1 MTESKLKDLHAVGY
15 ARVSTSD
22 HSQTVKTQ
30 IRLINEWASQY
41 GVIIDNIRYDQGKS
55 GDMYPR
61 PGLAMALCDL
71 ADSKASILI
80 CTDQSRLTRN
90 APEDLSKIKKA
101 LPEGVIIRYTV
112 HGDADPDNLGVQV
125 LNAVK
130 GVTDNAEL
138 ETLHRKTRQGMKTR
152 KDAGQHVGRPAKVVI
167 TDDPAKLP
175 RGLIQQADGTS
186 TPGTDLSKE
195 DDERQRA
202 YKGYMRGTNILT
214 PAQVLNFAQKGL
226 SMYKASKLL
235 GISPASFA
243 RIMYD
248 ATDPKG
254 QLLEQYKA
262 IYAQVKGVSA

>member
-1 MTESKLKDLHAVGY
+1 MTESKLKNLHAIGY

-22 HSQTVKTQ
+22 HTQTVKTQ
-30 IRLINEWASQY
+30 IRLIEDWAKSY
-41 GVIIDNIRYDQGKS
+41 GVIIDCIRYDQGKS

-90 APEDLSKIKKA
+90 APEDLAKIKKA

-138 ETLHRKTRQGMKTR
+138 TVLHQKTRQGMETR
-152 KDAGQHVGRPAKVVI
+152 RNAGQHIGRPAKVVI
-167 TDDPAKLP
+167 TDNPGALR
-175 RGLIQQADGTS
+175 RGLIQSADGTRTAGS
-186 TPGTDLSKE
+186 DPNRDP
-195 DDERQRA
+195 DERQRTYA
-202 YKGYMRGTNILT
+202 GYLRGTNVLT
-214 PAQVLNFAQKGL
+214 PSQVLNFAQKGL
-226 SMYKASKLL
+226 SMYRVSKLL
-235 GISPASFA
+235 GISPASFS
-243 RIMYD
+243 RILSDAGLYD
-248 ATDPKG
+248 
-254 QLLEQYKA
+254 EYRR
-262 IYAQVKGVSA
+262 IYIQVKGV

>member
-15 ARVSTSD
+15 ARVSTKD
-22 HSQTVKTQ
+22 HTQTVKTQ
-30 IRLINEWASQY
+30 IHLIEEWARQY

-101 LPEGVIIRYTV
+101 LPDGVIIRYTI
-112 HGDADPDNLGVQV
+112 HGDADPDNIGVQV

-138 ETLHRKTRQGMKTR
+138 ETLHRKTSQGMQDRIK
-152 KDAGQHVGRPAKVVI
+152 AGQHMGRPAKVVI

-175 RGLIQQADGTS
+175 RGLIQKADGTS

-195 DDERQRA
+195 DDERQRV
-202 YKGYMRGTNILT
+202 YKGYTRGTNVLT
-214 PAQVLNFAQKGL
+214 TSHVLSFAQKGL
-226 SMYKASKLL
+226 SMYKVSKLL
-235 GISPASFA
+235 GISPASFSRLLHDA
-243 RIMYD
+243 KIYD
-248 ATDPKG
+248 EY
-254 QLLEQYKA
+254 QA
-262 IYAQVKGVSA
+262 IYSQVKGARA

>member
-1 MTESKLKDLHAVGY
+1 MTNESKLKDLHAVGY

-30 IRLINEWASQY
+30 IRLINEWAQQY

-80 CTDQSRLTRN
+80 CTDHSRLTRN

-101 LPEGVIIRYTV
+101 LPDGVIIRYTV
-112 HGDADPDNLGVQV
+112 HGDADPDNIGVQV

-138 ETLHRKTRQGMKTR
+138 ETLHRKTRQGMQTR
-152 KDAGQHVGRPAKVVI
+152 RDAGQHIGRPAKVII
-167 TDDPAKLP
+167 TNDPASLR

-195 DDERQRA
+195 DDERQRV
-202 YKGYMRGTNILT
+202 YKGYTRGTNVLT
-214 PAQVLNFAQKGL
+214 PAQVLSFAQKGL
-226 SMYKASKLL
+226 SMYKVSKLL
-235 GISPASFA
+235 GIAPESFA
-243 RIMYD
+243 RIMHNAGIYD
-248 ATDPKG
+248 
-254 QLLEQYKA
+254 EYKT
-262 IYAQVKGVSA
+262 IYNQVKGARA